1 VVVEWLTFEVP
12 LDLRDVWLARE
23 EEVWSRF
30 LEKSPGFVRK
40 QMWVEEGD
48 ARLVHAV
55 IWWESRELWKRITPA
70 QVDEVDRR
78 MGDLWRDCTMRVYDV
93 VRDC

>member
-12 LDLRDVWLARE
+12 LDLRDVWLA
-23 EEVWSRF
+23 

-48 ARLVHAV
+48 VRLVHAV

-78 MGDLWRDCTMRVYDV
+78 MGDLWRNCTMRVYDV

>member
-1 VVVEWLTFEVP
+1 MVVEWLTFEVP

-30 LEKSPGFVRK
+30 LEKAPGFVRK

-48 ARLVHAV
+48 VRLVHAV

-78 MGDLWRDCTMRVYDV
+78 MGDLWQIGRAHV
-93 VRDC
+93 